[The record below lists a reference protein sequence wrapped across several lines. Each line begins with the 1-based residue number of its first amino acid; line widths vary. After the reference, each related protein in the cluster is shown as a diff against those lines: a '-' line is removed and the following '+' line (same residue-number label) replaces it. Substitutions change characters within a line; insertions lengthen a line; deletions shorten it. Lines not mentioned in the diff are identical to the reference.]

1 MRFSHDPHHDGS
13 PDFVTPNGGHVHV
26 RVRVPGGADG
36 VYARLVED
44 GEAVLIEARLEH
56 EADGVSWY
64 GVDLP
69 RLEVVTTYRFAIV
82 RDRRYTWLNQEGPHD
97 HEVTDDGD
105 FRLLDSPA
113 PPDWV
118 PATTVYQIF
127 PDRFARD
134 DDSVDSPADHPEW
147 ALPRDWDHEPAGSG
161 LLASREFYGGTLE
174 GVRRHL
180 DHLADLGAEVVYLT
194 PFFPAGSTHRYDASS
209 FDEVDPW
216 LGGDAALSALVREAR
231 ARGMRVMGDL
241 TTNHTGDEHEWF
253 RAAKADA
260 DSPEA
265 GFYYFTSHPEEYV
278 SWLGVRS
285 LPKLDYT
292 DTELRERV
300 YGADDSVLVSRL
312 VGEDPLDGW
321 RIDVANMTGRLGAL
335 DLNHEVS
342 GEIAAR
348 MRETAPQAWLL
359 AEHFY
364 DAGPD
369 TRHDGWHG
377 VMNYA
382 GFTRPVWAWLNTG
395 PEGVRYAATHTS
407 APLPSSGAAEAVRA
421 LRAANAGLPWRV
433 RTHSVNALSTHDS
446 ARFRTVVGDAVRQAV
461 GVAAQATLPGVPFV
475 FAGDEIGLLG
485 RDGENS
491 RRTMPWHRTQDW
503 DTEVLAAH
511 RRLLALHREL
521 PALQSGGLR
530 WLDTGEH
537 HMTFLRTLGEQVVL
551 VHLTDGAHEAVTCA
565 LGDLDARDLK
575 VVESGGGAKARLEG
589 EVALEA
595 DGPGFVV
602 AVGTGTLPTL
612 G

>member
-13 PDFVTPNGGHVHV
+13 PDFVTPHGDHVHV

-36 VYARLVED
+36 VYARVVED
-44 GEAVLIEARLEH
+44 GEARLFETRVEH
-56 EADGVSWY
+56 RDTGVTWY
-64 GVDLP
+64 GADLP
-69 RLEVVTTYRFAIV
+69 RLPVVTSYRFAIV
-82 RDRRYTWLNQEGPHD
+82 RDRHYTWLNQEGPHD

-105 FRLLDSPA
+105 FRFLDAPA
-113 PPDWV
+113 PPSWV
-118 PATTVYQIF
+118 PGTTVYQIF

-134 DDSVDSPADHPEW
+134 DDSVAPPTEHPEW
-147 ALPRDWDHEPAGSG
+147 AVPRSWDDEPSQFGAQ
-161 LLASREFYGGTLE
+161 APREFYGGTLE

-194 PFFPAGSTHRYDASS
+194 PFFPARSTHRYDASS

-216 LGGDAALSALVREAR
+216 LGGDAALTALVREAR
-231 ARGMRVMGDL
+231 SRGMRVMGDL
-241 TTNHTGDEHEWF
+241 TTNHTGDEHVWF
-253 RAAKADA
+253 LAARADA
-260 DSPEA
+260 GSTEA
-265 GFYYFTSHPEEYV
+265 GFYHFTEHPDSYV

-292 DTELRERV
+292 DPVLRERV
-300 YGADDSVLVSRL
+300 YGADDSVLTSRL
-312 VGEDPLDGW
+312 VGPDRLDGW
-321 RIDVANMTGRLGAL
+321 RIDVANMTGRLGDL
-335 DLNHEVS
+335 DINREVS

-348 MRETAPQAWLL
+348 TRAVAPEAWLL

-407 APLPSSGAAEAVRA
+407 APLPTSGAAEAVRA

-446 ARFRTVVGDAVRQAV
+446 ARFRTVVDDPVRQVV
-461 GVAAQATLPGVPFV
+461 GVAAQAALPGVPFV
-475 FAGDEIGLLG
+475 FAGDEIGLRG
-485 RDGENS
+485 RDGENA
-491 RRTMPWHRTQDW
+491 RHTMPWHRPDDW
-503 DTEVLAAH
+503 DSEVLAAH
-511 RRLLALHREL
+511 RRLLALHRNL

-530 WLDTGEH
+530 WLDAGEH
-537 HMTFLRTLGEQVVL
+537 HMTFLRTLGAQVVL
-551 VHLTDGAHEAVTCA
+551 VHLTDGAHAERTCDPTA
-565 LGDLDARDLK
+565 LDVASLS
-575 VVESGGGAKARLEG
+575 VVENGGAVRSRFDDGVRLS
-589 EVALEA
+589 A
-595 DGPGFVV
+595 DGPGHVV
-602 AVGTGTLPTL
+602 AVGTSTRAVTA
-612 G
+612 